1 METSQEKTKERS
13 ILRRTLEFVPLL
25 GTALFYSR
33 PEYTKF
39 EYENKPILVLKKIY
53 HSANVVLLGLYLFGE
68 IRTSGWTM
76 KDYKKEFEKENKKIQ
91 VTDSTYNSI
100 LQENVDDTTFVNL
113 LNKYTPLREK
123 EKVVLQNKLERD
135 LK

>member
-1 METSQEKTKERS
+1 MVTPKKGFSEGRKIKTNYF
-13 ILRRTLEFVPLL
+13 LAVAGV
-25 GTALFYSR
+25 GTIVWSCLFG
-33 PEYTKF
+33 
-39 EYENKPILVLKKIY
+39 LKKISNNFY
-53 HSANVVLLGLYLFGE
+53 NKFEMKE
-68 IRTSGWTM
+68 IERIE
-76 KDYKKEFEKENKKIQ
+76 YQNKI
-91 VTDSTYNSI
+91 DSTYNSI